1 MFSLS
6 LCYVSR
12 LVATDYHF
20 QAIYDVAMIQVL
32 IFNLYVL
39 IRDSYKAGRYVP
51 PASTLPAICVIL
63 GDVVDYY
70 FYLTMI
76 CTTGC
81 ILTRACYS
89 KVWGH
94 RHNF

>member
-51 PASTLPAICVIL
+51 RPPL
-63 GDVVDYY
+63 
-70 FYLTMI
+70 YLQSV
-76 CTTGC
+76 
-81 ILTRACYS
+81 LF
-89 KVWGH
+89 WG
-94 RHNF
+94 RR